1 MSLNVVTI
9 CRNNYA
15 ELLATA
21 NSVAGQTMRTSI
33 NWVVVDGASTEPL
46 TKSLLRELELRA
58 DTVISR
64 PDNGP
69 YEAMN
74 NGLEAASDGH
84 VIFMN
89 SGDVFYD
96 NTSVAS
102 FLKSKPKAENIYF
115 GDAFSLDGKIKKYR
129 DQLWKGNICC
139 HQSAFVPAQFLKSN
153 PFNLAYQLMS
163 DYGSFCEAMSSG
175 VEFKKLNAR
184 ICKVDETGISSD
196 FFHRLS
202 ERYFIAKKYCP
213 DQVGLEEFYE
223 NESRTRLRK
232 L

>member
-21 NSVAGQTMRTSI
+21 TSVAAQTMRTSI

-74 NGLEAASDGH
+74 NGLEAVSDGH

-102 FLKSKPKAENIYF
+102 FLKSKQRQ
-115 GDAFSLDGKIKKYR
+115 KIFT
-129 DQLWKGNICC
+129 LG
-139 HQSAFVPAQFLKSN
+139 
-153 PFNLAYQLMS
+153 
-163 DYGSFCEAMSSG
+163 
-175 VEFKKLNAR
+175 
-184 ICKVDETGISSD
+184 T
-196 FFHRLS
+196 LS
-202 ERYFIAKKYCP
+202 RWMEK
-213 DQVGLEEFYE
+213 
-223 NESRTRLRK
+223 
-232 L
+232 